1 MLFYDLLHPFTPYRK
16 RYREMKATRQEIV
29 YVALTV
35 KPTIKY
41 EVYAGCVEEIQR
53 SYGGL
58 QRGDIRYMSLI
69 CDNVTYKCSGKMS
82 PAG

>member
-16 RYREMKATRQEIV
+16 RYREMKAPRQEIV

-41 EVYAGCVEEIQR
+41 EVHAGCVEEIQR

-58 QRGDIRYMSLI
+58 QRGDIRYIALHPSVI
-69 CDNVTYKCSGKMS
+69 CRQFTFL
-82 PAG
+82 PE